1 MFKEKREVSVCVYMC
16 VSYSVMS
23 DCNHGLSMEFS
34 RQEYWR
40 GLPFPSP
47 GDLPDPGIK
56 LMPPALQAGSLPSET
71 GGNPICWINNHK
83 AGGSDAK
90 ESVFNAG
97 GVVRSLGQEYPLEKR
112 MAAHSSILAWEV
124 RGQRSLAGYSPWGCK
139 ETDTSTFKELQNS
152 SLVSCCSRSWL
163 LI

>member
-47 GDLPDPGIK
+47 GDLPDPGIEPGSPVLPTDSLLK
-56 LMPPALQAGSLPSET
+56 LVR
-71 GGNPICWINNHK
+71 
-83 AGGSDAK
+83 K
-90 ESVFNAG
+90 EIKHLKRRKWNF
-97 GVVRSLGQEYPLEKR
+97 QE
-112 MAAHSSILAWEV
+112 
-124 RGQRSLAGYSPWGCK
+124 
-139 ETDTSTFKELQNS
+139 
-152 SLVSCCSRSWL
+152 
-163 LI
+163 